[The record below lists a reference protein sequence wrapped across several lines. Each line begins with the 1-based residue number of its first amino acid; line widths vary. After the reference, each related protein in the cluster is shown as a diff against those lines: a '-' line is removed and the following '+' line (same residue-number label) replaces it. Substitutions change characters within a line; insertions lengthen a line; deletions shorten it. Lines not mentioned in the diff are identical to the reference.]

1 MCGRS
6 DFKVNGKVIG
16 VFLGYR
22 GGNITID
29 KVRYDLED
37 LDIEEKED
45 KIETEEVLNNL
56 KNKLK
61 EFSKEN
67 LIDFILEMVKNAEEG

>member
-6 DFKVNGKVIG
+6 DFKVDGKSVG

-29 KVRYDLED
+29 KYR
-37 LDIEEKED
+37 
-45 KIETEEVLNNL
+45 
-56 KNKLK
+56 
-61 EFSKEN
+61 
-67 LIDFILEMVKNAEEG
+67 

>member
-6 DFKVNGKVIG
+6 DFKVDGKSVG
-16 VFLGYR
+16 VFLGYH
-22 GGNITID
+22 GGRITVD
-29 KVRYDLED
+29 KDRYDLEY
-37 LDIEEKED
+37 LNIEEKED
-45 KIETEEVLNNL
+45 KIEVKEVLTNL